1 MTTSLTIDQAIRSP
15 NYSVRGNQSIS
26 MIVLHATVGSAAS
39 ALAWLTNPAARVSA
53 HYLIEKSG
61 HTYQLVADEHAAW
74 HAGRAS
80 WHGQTAINECS
91 IGIELVNDNSG

>member
-1 MTTSLTIDQAIRSP
+1 MFIDSTLRSS
-15 NYSVRGNQSIS
+15 NYGSRSNHDIS

-53 HYLIEKSG
+53 HYVIEKSG
-61 HTYQLVADEHAAW
+61 HIHQPVADKYAAW

-91 IGIELVNDNSG
+91 IGIELVNDNSGRD